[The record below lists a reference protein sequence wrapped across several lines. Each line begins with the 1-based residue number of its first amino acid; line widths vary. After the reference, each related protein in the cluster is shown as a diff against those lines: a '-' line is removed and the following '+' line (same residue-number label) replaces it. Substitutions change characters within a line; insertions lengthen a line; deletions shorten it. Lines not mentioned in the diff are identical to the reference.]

1 MGLFDKLKET
11 ATNAANAIK
20 SEYDEM
26 TQTYMGSSQQSHMA
40 PPPFPQYQQ
49 PSVDTQY
56 QQPSPANIPLQ
67 MAPQPVVVPQSNNST
82 DGIYGDKLNKLIDIA
97 LADGQLTEKEK
108 QILCENAQREGIDL
122 DEFEMVLEAKM
133 FERSQQ
139 IQQAQAQQMAQMAPP
154 PPVAAPQAPTASQAA
169 PKSNKYGDIRK
180 CPACGA
186 MLQSFQTRCPECGH
200 EIIGVQANASIQ
212 KLFVMLNEIE
222 STRKS
227 GSKNIF
233 AQAFAMGTD
242 AVDQR
247 KLECI
252 KSFPI
257 PTSRE
262 DILEFLCMALP
273 LAKKQKRRF
282 WADEE
287 EMDNVEK
294 HNSFVPTWKAKCEQI
309 IMKARF
315 SMKDD
320 KATLAEI
327 EQYAQEL
334 NKK

>member
-1 MGLFDKLKET
+1 
-11 ATNAANAIK
+11 
-20 SEYDEM
+20 
-26 TQTYMGSSQQSHMA
+26 
-40 PPPFPQYQQ
+40 
-49 PSVDTQY
+49 
-56 QQPSPANIPLQ
+56 
-67 MAPQPVVVPQSNNST
+67 
-82 DGIYGDKLNKLIDIA
+82 
-97 LADGQLTEKEK
+97 
-108 QILCENAQREGIDL
+108 
-122 DEFEMVLEAKM
+122 
-133 FERSQQ
+133 
-139 IQQAQAQQMAQMAPP
+139 
-154 PPVAAPQAPTASQAA
+154 
-169 PKSNKYGDIRK
+169 
-180 CPACGA
+180 
-186 MLQSFQTRCPECGH
+186 
-200 EIIGVQANASIQ
+200 
-212 KLFVMLNEIE
+212 
-222 STRKS
+222 
-227 GSKNIF
+227 
-233 AQAFAMGTD
+233 MGTD

>member
-11 ATNAANAIK
+11 AANAANVIK
-20 SEYDEM
+20 NEYEEF
-26 TQTYMGSSQQSHMA
+26 TQQTPPRSPQQPPVA
-40 PPPFPQYQQ
+40 PPQYQQ
-49 PSVDTQY
+49 PPAP
-56 QQPSPANIPLQ
+56 PSMMP
-67 MAPQPVVVPQSNNST
+67 PQPAVPPVQSNTSS
-82 DGIYGDKLNKLIDIA
+82 DGLYSDKINKLIDMA
-97 LADGQLTEKEK
+97 LVDGQLTEKEK
-108 QILCENAQREGIDL
+108 QILFKNAQREGVDL

-154 PPVAAPQAPTASQAA
+154 PPAAMPQATVASQVA

-186 MLQSFQTRCPECGH
+186 MLQSFQTCCPECGH
-200 EIIGVQANASIQ
+200 EIMGVQANASIQ
-212 KLFVMLNEIE
+212 KLFEMLNDIE

-233 AQAFAMGTD
+233 AQAFTMGPD

-257 PTSRE
+257 PTTRE

-282 WADEE
+282 WADED
-287 EMDNVEK
+287 EMKNVEK

-315 SMKDD
+315 SMKED

-327 EQYAQEL
+327 EHYAQEL

>member
-1 MGLFDKLKET
+1 MGFFDKLKET

-20 SEYDEM
+20 NEYEEL
-26 TQTYMGSSQQSHMA
+26 TQQQTPSRPPQHPPVA
-40 PPPFPQYQQ
+40 PPSQYQQ
-49 PSVDTQY
+49 PPVAPP
-56 QQPSPANIPLQ
+56 QPQVAPS
-67 MAPQPVVVPQSNNST
+67 MAPPQPIVPPVQSNTSS
-82 DGIYGDKLNKLIDIA
+82 DGLYSDKINKLIDMA

-108 QILCENAQREGIDL
+108 QILFKNAQREGIDL
-122 DEFEMVLEAKM
+122 DEFEMVLEAKL

-154 PPVAAPQAPTASQAA
+154 PPTAMPQAA

-186 MLQSFQTRCPECGH
+186 MLQSFQSRCPECGH
-200 EIIGVQANASIQ
+200 EIMGVQANASIQ
-212 KLFVMLNEIE
+212 KLFEMINDIE

-227 GSKNIF
+227 SSLSSNIF
-233 AQAFAMGTD
+233 VQAFSNAPD
-242 AVDQR
+242 PVDQR
-247 KLECI
+247 KIECI
-252 KSFPI
+252 KNFPI
-257 PTSRE
+257 PTTRE

-282 WADEE
+282 WADED
-287 EMDNVEK
+287 EMKNVEK

-315 SMKDD
+315 SMKED

-327 EQYAQEL
+327 EHYAQEL